1 MAVYTNRELSNI
13 PTCEV
18 PISEKLSISF
28 LQSITS
34 STISAGAVFIVKL
47 LGFSLLGG
55 FFFCS
60 ILPVLFLS
68 Y

>member
-18 PISEKLSISF
+18 PISQKLSISF

-34 STISAGAVFIVKL
+34 STISVGAVFIVKL

>member
-18 PISEKLSISF
+18 PISQKLSISF

-34 STISAGAVFIVKL
+34 STISAGAVFVVKL

>member
-18 PISEKLSISF
+18 PISQKLSISF

>member
-1 MAVYTNRELSNI
+1 MAVCTNRELSNI

>member
-34 STISAGAVFIVKL
+34 STISAGALFIVKL

>member
-1 MAVYTNRELSNI
+1 MVAYINKEKSNI

-34 STISAGAVFIVKL
+34 STISAVAIYVVKL

-55 FFFCS
+55 FFIYS
-60 ILPVLFLS
+60 ILPILFLS
-68 Y
+68 H